1 MPFDPDAYLG
11 VKSSPKAGSSGFDP
25 DAYLGEDAPMSA
37 GAESNAKSIKPLGK
51 LDEPKKGPEV
61 SQVGTFSRA
70 AAEGAGTIPT
80 MLAGAGAGAR
90 LGAIY
95 PVLGPVATPVV
106 GGLTGGII
114 GGMLGH
120 LGITSLE
127 QVSDSVFGT
136 KIMETK
142 AAQDKAF
149 PWTSKIGTVA
159 GTLVGPGMAVGLPR
173 TVAEAAVGGTI
184 MGGVGAGMRAV
195 QGQDVLSPG
204 DIALDVGS
212 GMLGR
217 PTALGEK
224 MLGTGRTAVDK
235 IGQAFSKKPEVPKT
249 DAPPEPTVSDE
260 ERKSFLDRVK
270 DKAPLTET
278 AFRDP
283 DGNILKTGPKHPDE
297 LKANPDL
304 EPGFVD
310 PSGRFYT
317 RTEADAQARK
327 SEQIPKD
334 YVLETPTDGQ
344 VGLHSNDLRKV
355 GDERFKV
362 EEKPPTTSNN
372 KAPVTRE
379 EHKDRIEIIEDD
391 MYYLDIDEAI
401 ESTSL
406 KKASN
411 EYDQVLKETIEL
423 AKLPQDENTRAK
435 KKELDEKRTQLLEQ
449 RNEASLRIQ
458 EYKAKIDQYT
468 LERDKLLENLPKPKI
483 DNLENPAWEEVHD
496 IIYKAKTVGEAL
508 KKIEES
514 GIGTRSQKWFAKLLA
529 TSNLVNE
536 ASLQLR
542 KDVIPY
548 RTDDGK
554 TGSAKGLYHPDNHR
568 VDIGKRGDFET
579 VLHEA
584 THAAVWHLMHD
595 NQSALAQKM
604 NTLYEM
610 HKASASPEARAEY
623 GYDNV
628 HEFVSEGMNNDK
640 FKAHLKRTK
649 STEAFETK
657 TTNLWDKFKQIVHE
671 EIIAKLRRDAKT
683 EEQHAEVEALKN
695 NTKTALDEVM
705 DIASGLIEESKNMKF
720 DRTKKV
726 PVDGAEP
733 NKPAA
738 SREIKE
744 TGSDQD
750 VLDGKAKKTSV
761 VGFDKEGLLED
772 IRLRDKHTEVIKSM
786 GRRDGGGYPTT
797 AEINMLSKVADSITK
812 QRNAHADKYKE
823 HSLGKL
829 VKDAQNAIKPTLV
842 SSEKEVTKLVGLAQ
856 RPKTTSSP
864 DEPTTTLKDGSKIS
878 ISTVST
884 PDAFSNIVRMQH
896 GEPISLV
903 AKNEAGEEVGRLTY
917 MPDGGPID
925 VSVREQDRRKGVATA
940 LYDAHEAAGGKLP
953 AKDSGVVISD
963 EARAVRESRDAA
975 KGSGS
980 VAASKS
986 MPTGTIEDRLRDID
1000 YYKIKHPSSH
1010 DLDVFIGDRNTALDR
1025 KLKVEWDKAKAD
1037 LTRTRNQYGGEA
1049 SEFMNSDLGE
1059 AAYKK
1064 WLDEADRI
1072 TQKLQNSFSGKTI
1085 VETIEKTLSPEERR
1099 AQFRDVKNPKDDG
1112 PVAASK
1118 ILPEEAKDQTLNE
1131 YSSKDP
1137 WFNRILMEYHQANQ
1151 YLDPKNWRRAKD
1163 GPDRPEKVGYDGEKI
1178 YEAGTGMIWS
1188 DQVSES
1194 RDGKWMQYSEE
1205 GGISVGKEYSSLED
1219 LLINSDRVDM
1229 REQARIDLK
1238 NYFKPG
1244 GGEDQFKA
1252 NEAREK
1258 RRQEEAGKP
1267 APWEDYD
1274 PNAPRLEGSKD
1285 KDRGPVAASKILPEE
1300 VKKAAKG
1307 IDVRSISSE
1316 AAFMKHAEDIYA
1328 SQGEAAA
1335 LKFFEDW
1342 KKYKGTWAEP
1352 VKEVEKFVGMN
1363 LNTKMANERIIHN
1376 EAHKMTELVPKNIRE
1391 EVARAID
1398 KGEAD
1403 KLTGPAKELAER
1415 YQTAMKDIG
1424 ERAVK
1429 EGVVNGLLENYVTH
1443 IVNWSDM
1450 PKGALEELLG
1460 ELFGKKGAGLGGMTP
1475 ESRFGKERKVDT
1487 FENLEK
1493 TLGWINDK
1501 ISAAGKDFKLEIKT
1515 TDVAEIY
1522 KEYAL
1527 SMEKAIENKK
1537 LIDSVKGIRNAAG
1550 ESLVRRVTE
1559 EDPMPRGWEMIQ
1571 DRQFAGYTVHP
1582 DLAPALKFAFETRG
1596 NKAIDALYTVSQG
1609 VKRLN
1614 VIGSFFHAKSLMEVL
1629 SSAHVPLWT
1638 PVKEVTLGIADK
1650 MLGTKMSGITQA
1662 VARFKEGGLGD
1673 STDKWIKSGLVL
1685 EVPED
1690 VTKGLLASAGKFGD
1704 SMIGK
1709 YGPKTRVLETSLSF
1723 VEKNTLGIFDKITW
1737 DFLHTGG
1744 KLYTADKYLEKQRL
1758 DAMKSGKEFNEDLA
1772 RSEITQFIN
1781 RSFGGLNWFQEASK
1795 ANTEFGKRMSMAAYS
1810 PQGRK
1815 NLQMVLFAPDWTIS
1829 TIKAFTSALP
1839 EKLSPK
1845 DWHPIEGIKGMVNP
1859 TTKADYARLYQFKT
1873 ALLYFTLL
1881 NAINMVT
1888 ANRPIWENK
1897 DPTRIEFPDGTSM
1910 QAMKHAMEPYHW
1922 LSDPASTLTNKLG
1935 FLPKAAITGLT
1946 GLEYAS
1952 PYAPK
1957 LVDPSLAN
1965 RAGVIAKS
1973 ALPFQISAAV
1983 NAPEG
1988 EGMSRAISGT
1998 MGFPIY
2004 GKTAAEKKLAR
2015 STRAKEQKE
2024 VIKKYKDKARERGWE

>member
-1 MPFDPDAYLG
+1 MAFDPSTATLDEKPSKG
-11 VKSSPKAGSSGFDP
+11 GFDP
-25 DAYLGEDAPMSA
+25 STATLEADTPMSA
-37 GAESNAKSIKPLGK
+37 GAESFARSIEPLGK

-61 SQVGTFSRA
+61 SQMGTFNRA
-70 AAEGAGTIPT
+70 LAEGAGTIPT
-80 MLAGAGAGAR
+80 MLAGIGAGAE
-90 LGAIY
+90 LGAKTKLPY
-95 PVLGPVATPVV
+95 AAPV
-106 GGLTGGII
+106 GGLVGGVI

-173 TVAEAAVGGTI
+173 TVAEAAIGGTI

-327 SEQIPKD
+327 SGQLPEDFVPD
-334 YVLETPTDGQ
+334 APTDGQ
-344 VGLHSNDLRKV
+344 VGLHSGDLRKV

-362 EEKPPTTSNN
+362 DEEAPTTPTN

-411 EYDQVLKETIEL
+411 EYDQALKETIEL
-423 AKLPQDENTRAK
+423 AKLPQDKNTIAK
-435 KKELDEKRTQLLEQ
+435 KKELDERRTQLLEQ

-458 EYKAKIDQYT
+458 ELKAKIDQYT

-496 IIYKAKTVGEAL
+496 IMYGSKTVGEAL

-628 HEFVSEGMNNDK
+628 HEFVSEAMNNDD
-640 FKAHLKRTK
+640 FKAHLKTTK

-726 PVDGAEP
+726 PVDGAKP

-738 SREIKE
+738 SKEIKE

-829 VKDAQNAIKPTLV
+829 VKDAQNAMKPMLV
-842 SSEKEVTKLVGLAQ
+842 SSEKEVTKLDSKRKDLFEDPDTKKAWEKVDVEMSQPVTDRFSTISRDEAQ
-856 RPKTTSSP
+856 REIYKKYLTKADILEAARKVDEAEGNFNKQMAGKEHINKILDEKSDGKWLKEWDALRKKGPTEMERAEEYYGETSP
-864 DEPTTTLKDGSKIS
+864 DNRS
-878 ISTVST
+878 
-884 PDAFSNIVRMQH
+884 
-896 GEPISLV
+896 
-903 AKNEAGEEVGRLTY
+903 AGEKASDTMRVNKERLEFSRKTDAELKEMAEQEADGEVYQAGF
-917 MPDGGPID
+917 
-925 VSVREQDRRKGVATA
+925 E
-940 LYDAHEAAGGKLP
+940 AHEEGATLNKAQEDSIRKHYTEYHFEKLK
-953 AKDSGVVISD
+953 AK
-963 EARAVRESRDAA
+963 RDAA
-975 KGSGS
+975 KGS
-980 VAASKS
+980 
-986 MPTGTIEDRLRDID
+986 
-1000 YYKIKHPSSH
+1000 
-1010 DLDVFIGDRNTALDR
+1010 
-1025 KLKVEWDKAKAD
+1025 
-1037 LTRTRNQYGGEA
+1037 
-1049 SEFMNSDLGE
+1049 
-1059 AAYKK
+1059 
-1064 WLDEADRI
+1064 
-1072 TQKLQNSFSGKTI
+1072 
-1085 VETIEKTLSPEERR
+1085 
-1099 AQFRDVKNPKDDG
+1099 
-1112 PVAASK
+1112 
-1118 ILPEEAKDQTLNE
+1118 
-1131 YSSKDP
+1131 
-1137 WFNRILMEYHQANQ
+1137 
-1151 YLDPKNWRRAKD
+1151 
-1163 GPDRPEKVGYDGEKI
+1163 
-1178 YEAGTGMIWS
+1178 
-1188 DQVSES
+1188 
-1194 RDGKWMQYSEE
+1194 
-1205 GGISVGKEYSSLED
+1205 
-1219 LLINSDRVDM
+1219 
-1229 REQARIDLK
+1229 
-1238 NYFKPG
+1238 
-1244 GGEDQFKA
+1244 
-1252 NEAREK
+1252 
-1258 RRQEEAGKP
+1258 
-1267 APWEDYD
+1267 
-1274 PNAPRLEGSKD
+1274 
-1285 KDRGPVAASKILPEE
+1285 GPVAASKILPEE

-1307 IDVRSISSE
+1307 IDVRTISSE

-1328 SQGEAAA
+1328 AQGEAAA

-1342 KKYKGTWAEP
+1342 TKYKGTWKEP
-1352 VKEVEKFVGMN
+1352 VKEVEKFVSIN

-1537 LIDSVKGIRNAAG
+1537 LVDSVKGIRNAAG

-1922 LSDPASTLTNKLG
+1922 LSDPVSTLTNKLG

>member
-1 MPFDPDAYLG
+1 MGIVWDDAP
-11 VKSSPKAGSSGFDP
+11 PKTSKIVWDDEKP
-25 DAYLGEDAPMSA
+25 EVPMSA
-37 GAESNAKSIKPLGK
+37 GAESFSKSIEPLGS
-51 LDEPKKGPEV
+51 LDVPKKGPEV
-61 SQVGTFSRA
+61 SQMGTFNRA
-70 AAEGAGTIPT
+70 LAEGAGTIPT
-80 MLAGAGAGAR
+80 MLAGAGAGAE
-90 LGAIY
+90 LGAKTKLPY
-95 PVLGPVATPVV
+95 AAPVGGVV
-106 GGLTGGII
+106 GAIA

-127 QVSDSVFGT
+127 QLSDSVFGT

-195 QGQDVLSPG
+195 QGEDVLSPG

-224 MLGTGRTAVDK
+224 MIGTGRTAVDK
-235 IGQAFSKKPEVPKT
+235 IGQAFSTKPETLKKPSKT
-249 DAPPEPTVSDE
+249 DSPPEPTVSDE

-317 RTEADAQARK
+317 RAEADAQARK
-327 SEQIPKD
+327 SGQLPED
-334 YVLETPTDGQ
+334 FVLEPPTDGQ
-344 VGLHSNDLRKV
+344 AGLHSGDLRKV

-411 EYDQVLKETIEL
+411 EYDQALKETIEL

-449 RNEASLRIQ
+449 RSEASLRIQ
-458 EYKAKIDQYT
+458 ELKAKIDQYT

-542 KDVIPY
+542 KDLIPY

-554 TGSAKGLYHPDNHR
+554 TGSARGLYHSDNHR
-568 VDIGKRGDFET
+568 VEIGQRGDFET

-623 GYDNV
+623 GFDNAQ
-628 HEFVSEGMNNDK
+628 EFVTEAMNNDK

-657 TTNLWDKFKQIVHE
+657 TTTLWDKFKQIVHE

-720 DRTKKV
+720 DRIKKV

-733 NKPAA
+733 NKPVA
-738 SREIKE
+738 SKIVSLDSKRKDIFEDSDTKKAWEKVDVGMSQPVADRFSTISRDEAQREIYKKYLTKADILEAARKVDEAEGSFNKQMAGKE
-744 TGSDQD
+744 HINK
-750 VLDGKAKKTSV
+750 VLDERSEGKWLEEWDALRKKGPTEMERAEEYYGETAPDNRSVGEKASDTMRANKERLEFSRKTDAELRKMAENEADGEVYQAGFEAHQEGATLNKAQEDSIRKRYTEYHFEKLKAK
-761 VGFDKEGLLED
+761 
-772 IRLRDKHTEVIKSM
+772 
-786 GRRDGGGYPTT
+786 
-797 AEINMLSKVADSITK
+797 
-812 QRNAHADKYKE
+812 
-823 HSLGKL
+823 
-829 VKDAQNAIKPTLV
+829 
-842 SSEKEVTKLVGLAQ
+842 
-856 RPKTTSSP
+856 
-864 DEPTTTLKDGSKIS
+864 
-878 ISTVST
+878 
-884 PDAFSNIVRMQH
+884 
-896 GEPISLV
+896 
-903 AKNEAGEEVGRLTY
+903 
-917 MPDGGPID
+917 
-925 VSVREQDRRKGVATA
+925 
-940 LYDAHEAAGGKLP
+940 
-953 AKDSGVVISD
+953 
-963 EARAVRESRDAA
+963 RDAA
-975 KGSGS
+975 
-980 VAASKS
+980 
-986 MPTGTIEDRLRDID
+986 
-1000 YYKIKHPSSH
+1000 
-1010 DLDVFIGDRNTALDR
+1010 
-1025 KLKVEWDKAKAD
+1025 
-1037 LTRTRNQYGGEA
+1037 
-1049 SEFMNSDLGE
+1049 
-1059 AAYKK
+1059 
-1064 WLDEADRI
+1064 
-1072 TQKLQNSFSGKTI
+1072 
-1085 VETIEKTLSPEERR
+1085 
-1099 AQFRDVKNPKDDG
+1099 
-1112 PVAASK
+1112 
-1118 ILPEEAKDQTLNE
+1118 
-1131 YSSKDP
+1131 
-1137 WFNRILMEYHQANQ
+1137 
-1151 YLDPKNWRRAKD
+1151 
-1163 GPDRPEKVGYDGEKI
+1163 
-1178 YEAGTGMIWS
+1178 
-1188 DQVSES
+1188 
-1194 RDGKWMQYSEE
+1194 
-1205 GGISVGKEYSSLED
+1205 
-1219 LLINSDRVDM
+1219 
-1229 REQARIDLK
+1229 
-1238 NYFKPG
+1238 
-1244 GGEDQFKA
+1244 
-1252 NEAREK
+1252 
-1258 RRQEEAGKP
+1258 
-1267 APWEDYD
+1267 
-1274 PNAPRLEGSKD
+1274 EGS
-1285 KDRGPVAASKILPEE
+1285 GPVAASKILPEE

-1363 LNTKMANERIIHN
+1363 INTKMANERIIHN
-1376 EAHKMTELVPKNIRE
+1376 EAHKMMELAPKNIRE

-1403 KLTGPAKELAER
+1403 KLTGPAKELADR

-1429 EGVVNGLLENYVTH
+1429 EDVVKGLLENYVTH
-1443 IVNWSDM
+1443 IVNWKDM

-1460 ELFGKKGAGLGGMTP
+1460 DLFGKKGTGAGGMTP

-1487 FENLEK
+1487 FENLER

-1537 LIDSVKGIRNAAG
+1537 LVDSVRGIRNVAG

-1559 EDPMPRGWEMIQ
+1559 EDPMPRGWEMIV
-1571 DRQFAGYTVHP
+1571 DRQFAGFAVHP

-1596 NKAIDALYTVSQG
+1596 NKVVDAFYIVSQII
-1609 VKRLN
+1609 KRLN
-1614 VIGSFFHAKSLMEVL
+1614 VIASFFHAKSLMEVL
-1629 SSAHVPLWT
+1629 SSADVPLWT
-1638 PVKEVTLGIADK
+1638 PVKEITLGIADK
-1650 MLGTKMSGITQA
+1650 MLGTKMSGLTQA
-1662 VARFKEGGLGD
+1662 VDRFKEGGLGD

-1690 VTKGLLASAGKFGD
+1690 VTKGLLASTGKFVD

-1723 VEKNTLGIFDKITW
+1723 VERSTLGIFDKITW

-1772 RSEITQFIN
+1772 RAEITQFIN

-1795 ANTEFGKRMSMAAYS
+1795 ANTEFGKRMSMAAFS

-1839 EKLSPK
+1839 EKLNPK

-1922 LSDPASTLTNKLG
+1922 LSDPVSTLTNKLG

-1988 EGMSRAISGT
+1988 EGVSRAVSGT

-2004 GKTAAEKKLAR
+2004 GKTAAEKKLER
-2015 STRAKEQKE
+2015 SKRSKEQKE

>member
-61 SQVGTFSRA
+61 SQMGTFNRA
-70 AAEGAGTIPT
+70 LAEGAGTIPT
-80 MLAGAGAGAR
+80 MLYGIGAGAE
-90 LGAIY
+90 LGAKTKVPY
-95 PVLGPVATPVV
+95 AAPV
-106 GGLTGGII
+106 GGLVGGII

-149 PWTSKIGTVA
+149 PWTSKIGNVA

-173 TVAEAAVGGTI
+173 TVAEAAIGGTI
-184 MGGVGAGMRAV
+184 MGGVGAGMRAIE
-195 QGQDVLSPG
+195 GQDVLSPG

-224 MLGTGRTAVDK
+224 MIGTGRTAVDK
-235 IGQAFSKKPEVPKT
+235 IGQAFSKKPEAPKT
-249 DAPPEPTVSDE
+249 DSSPEPTVSDA
-260 ERKSFLDRVK
+260 ERKSFLERVK
-270 DKAPLTET
+270 DKSPLTET
-278 AFRDP
+278 AFRDK

-297 LKANPDL
+297 LRADPDF

-310 PSGRFYT
+310 PTGKFYT
-317 RTEADAQARK
+317 RAEADAQARK
-327 SEQIPKD
+327 SGQIPKD

-411 EYDQVLKETIEL
+411 EYDQSLKETIEL

-449 RNEASLRIQ
+449 KNEANLRIQ
-458 EYKAKIDQYT
+458 ELKAKIDQYT
-468 LERDKLLENLPKPKI
+468 LERDKLRENLPKPKI

-554 TGSAKGLYHPDNHR
+554 TGSARGLYHPDNHR
-568 VDIGKRGDFET
+568 VDIGYRGDFET

-628 HEFVSEGMNNDK
+628 HEFVSEAMNNDD
-640 FKAHLKRTK
+640 FKAHLKTTK

-829 VKDAQNAIKPTLV
+829 VKDAQNAMKPTLV
-842 SSEKEVTKLVGLAQ
+842 SSEKEVTKLDSKRKDLFEDPDTKKAWEKVDVEMSQPVADRFSTISRDEAQ
-856 RPKTTSSP
+856 REIYKKYLTKADILEAARKVDETEGSFNKQMAGKEHINKVLDERSEGKWLQEWDALRKKGPTEMERAEEYYGETSP
-864 DEPTTTLKDGSKIS
+864 DNRSVGEK
-878 ISTVST
+878 
-884 PDAFSNIVRMQH
+884 AFDTMRANKERLEFSRKTDTELRKMA
-896 GEPISLV
+896 E
-903 AKNEAGEEVGRLTY
+903 NEADGEVYQAGFEAHQEGATLNKVQE
-917 MPDGGPID
+917 DSI
-925 VSVREQDRRKGVATA
+925 RKHYTE
-940 LYDAHEAAGGKLP
+940 YHFEKLR
-953 AKDSGVVISD
+953 AK
-963 EARAVRESRDAA
+963 RDAA
-975 KGSGS
+975 
-980 VAASKS
+980 
-986 MPTGTIEDRLRDID
+986 
-1000 YYKIKHPSSH
+1000 
-1010 DLDVFIGDRNTALDR
+1010 
-1025 KLKVEWDKAKAD
+1025 
-1037 LTRTRNQYGGEA
+1037 
-1049 SEFMNSDLGE
+1049 
-1059 AAYKK
+1059 
-1064 WLDEADRI
+1064 
-1072 TQKLQNSFSGKTI
+1072 
-1085 VETIEKTLSPEERR
+1085 
-1099 AQFRDVKNPKDDG
+1099 
-1112 PVAASK
+1112 
-1118 ILPEEAKDQTLNE
+1118 
-1131 YSSKDP
+1131 
-1137 WFNRILMEYHQANQ
+1137 
-1151 YLDPKNWRRAKD
+1151 
-1163 GPDRPEKVGYDGEKI
+1163 
-1178 YEAGTGMIWS
+1178 
-1188 DQVSES
+1188 
-1194 RDGKWMQYSEE
+1194 
-1205 GGISVGKEYSSLED
+1205 
-1219 LLINSDRVDM
+1219 
-1229 REQARIDLK
+1229 
-1238 NYFKPG
+1238 
-1244 GGEDQFKA
+1244 
-1252 NEAREK
+1252 
-1258 RRQEEAGKP
+1258 
-1267 APWEDYD
+1267 
-1274 PNAPRLEGSKD
+1274 EGS
-1285 KDRGPVAASKILPEE
+1285 GPVAASKILPEE

-1328 SQGEAAA
+1328 AQGEAAA

-1342 KKYKGTWAEP
+1342 KKYTGTWKEP
-1352 VKEVEKFVGMN
+1352 VKEVEKFVSIN

-1376 EAHKMTELVPKNIRE
+1376 EARKMTELVPKNIRE

-1415 YQTAMKDIG
+1415 YQVAMKDIG

-1596 NKAIDALYTVSQG
+1596 NKAIDAIYTVSQG

-1650 MLGTKMSGITQA
+1650 ILGTKMSGITQA

-1772 RSEITQFIN
+1772 RAEITQFIN

-1815 NLQMVLFAPDWTIS
+1815 NLQIVLFAPDWTIS

-1897 DPTRIEFPDGTSM
+1897 DPTRIEFQDGTSM

-1935 FLPKAAITGLT
+1935 FVPKAAITGLT

-2024 VIKKYKDKARERGWE
+2024 FIKKYKDKARERGWE